1 MIKTPFTTLF
11 SPVLAASL
19 CVLPTLPCQAQ
30 MQGDTEMSSEMQ
42 EERKKALAKKLT
54 RGELS
59 DAKEEYE
66 ADMDRYREIT
76 AILKKIRADDDVTT
90 GRDALKRLMPDSTET
105 YDRMANRY
113 KDNDNDEDED
123 EDEDDS
129 SLTVEEV
136 RAKRA
141 YDQIKSKDQKAYDK
155 LMTSLEEEIERILDS
170 DLQSYELM
178 QMLER
183 LEDEL

>member
-1 MIKTPFTTLF
+1 MIKPPFTRLF
-11 SPVLAASL
+11 SPAL
-19 CVLPTLPCQAQ
+19 CLCLLPLLPCHAQ
-30 MQGDTEMSSEMQ
+30 THDSTEQQ
-42 EERKKALAKKLT
+42 EEREKELAKKLT
-54 RGELS
+54 RTELK

-66 ADMDRYREIT
+66 DDMDRYSEIF
-76 AILKKIRADDDVTT
+76 AILKKIRSDDDVAE

-105 YDRMANRY
+105 YDRMANRHQ
-113 KDNDNDEDED
+113 DDDNDED
-123 EDEDDS
+123 DEDDES
-129 SLTVEEV
+129 TLTVDEV
-136 RAKRA
+136 RSKRA

-155 LMTSLEEEIERILDS
+155 LMSGLEEEIERILDS